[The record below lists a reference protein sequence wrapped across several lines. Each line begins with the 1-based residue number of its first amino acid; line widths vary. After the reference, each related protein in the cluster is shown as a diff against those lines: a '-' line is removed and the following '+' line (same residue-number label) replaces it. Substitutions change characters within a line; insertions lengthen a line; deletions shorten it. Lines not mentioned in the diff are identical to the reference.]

1 MTAFYWFIIMSHT
14 FRQQPT
20 VSRNFPVLD
29 SRFSPN
35 YDPIISF
42 TKTIILSFNKFSLEI
57 EIMSSQK
64 MPHNPVPK
72 VVAFRSFA
80 DFFTCVGSL
89 ILYWWRHWPAGMT
102 SSVEWF
108 SKFYAKWTRSLSIL
122 ISIIPCERSEKKRT
136 HIFYWKCKK

>member
-1 MTAFYWFIIMSHT
+1 MSHT

-20 VSRNFPVLD
+20 VSRSFPVLD

-35 YDPIISF
+35 YDPIISI

-72 VVAFRSFA
+72 VVAFRSLA
-80 DFFTCVGSL
+80 DFFHLHRL
-89 ILYWWRHWPAGMT
+89 IDFVRLTDDVTGQLVYDVIG
-102 SSVEWF
+102 
-108 SKFYAKWTRSLSIL
+108 
-122 ISIIPCERSEKKRT
+122 
-136 HIFYWKCKK
+136 